1 MFTHINTDGYLFTWK
16 LLCNFAVPKIDVDNN
31 MIHREKTIGHLACF
45 IAYAIFG
52 INIIVCKDLTG
63 SRLLSPIALF
73 FVRSLGAGSLF
84 WLLSCFLPKERV
96 EKKDM
101 GKILLASLLG
111 FFVTQVTFLMAI
123 PDITPMDCSIV
134 SSLSPIYTMFIAA
147 YALKEPIT
155 WRKSGG
161 VLISFLG
168 IIYLILNSVTGS
180 GGTTQTHLQGILLMV
195 LNGLAFSL
203 YLGLFK
209 PVIQRYSVITFMK
222 WIFLF
227 STVMTLPWGCIE
239 LWKLDTSRFTGT
251 YLAEL
256 AFLIVCST
264 FITYFLIPLG
274 QKRIRPTL
282 VSMYSYVQPI
292 IAVVISICIGM
303 DSLTWQKVLAALMVF
318 GGVVMVNYSK
328 SAGSK

>member
-1 MFTHINTDGYLFTWK
+1 MK
-16 LLCNFAVPKIDVDNN
+16 
-31 MIHREKTIGHLACF
+31 EKTLGHLACF

-52 INIIVCKDLTG
+52 INIIVCKDLTS
-63 SRLLSPIALF
+63 SRLISPIALF
-73 FVRSLGAGSLF
+73 CLRSLGAGTLF
-84 WLLSCFLPKERV
+84 WLISCFMPKKEV
-96 EKKDM
+96 TKKDY
-101 GKILLASLLG
+101 GKILMASLLG
-111 FFVTQVTFLMAI
+111 FFLTQMTFLIAI

-155 WRKSGG
+155 LRKASG
-161 VLISFLG
+161 VAISFLG
-168 IIYLILNSVTGS
+168 IIYLILNSVTGAES
-180 GGTTQTHLQGILLMV
+180 TVQTSWTGILLMIANS
-195 LNGLAFSL
+195 LCFSL

-209 PVIQRYSVITFMK
+209 PVITRYSVITFMK

-227 STVMTLPWGCIE
+227 ASAFSLPLAGHE
-239 LWKLDTSRFTGT
+239 LLTFDYSLLSGL
-251 YLAEL
+251 YLSEL

-292 IAVVISICIGM
+292 IAIVISIWVGM
-303 DSLTWQKVLAALMVF
+303 DTLSWQKVLAAAMVF
-318 GGVVMVNYSK
+318 GGVVLVNYSR
-328 SAGSK
+328 SAKQA